1 MFLIVNPDF
10 SGVFAELPHSI
21 SDAAQFYRVEGRN
34 TADKLFWSQ
43 YLAPNYPVPFAD
55 QLKQLIELHKA
66 AELAMKDLVIRLWP
80 AEPIPSSY
88 FGLVKRLVSACPRLD
103 VIKRSVCIEGAR
115 MAFALAKVH
124 WGKMDAE
131 KLVTEGPPEG
141 KEHRKPE
148 LYYESVLKG
157 SYLAAEL
164 CTKDIIFP

>member
-1 MFLIVNPDF
+1 M
-10 SGVFAELPHSI
+10 VFGELPCII
-21 SDAAQFYRVEGRN
+21 SDAAQFYRAEERN
-34 TADKLFWSQ
+34 TTDKLFWLQ

-55 QLKQLIELHKA
+55 QLKQLIKLQKA
-66 AELAMKDLVIRLWP
+66 AALPIKDLIIRLWP

-88 FGLVKRLVSACPRLD
+88 FGLVKRLVSARPRLD
-103 VIKRSVCIEGAR
+103 IIKRSVCIEGAR
-115 MAFALAKVH
+115 MAFARAKVH

-131 KLVTEGPPEG
+131 KLMTEGPPEG

-157 SYLAAEL
+157 SCLAAEQ

>member
-1 MFLIVNPDF
+1 MLLIRIQISP
-10 SGVFAELPHSI
+10 GVFAELPRSV
-21 SDAAQFYRVEGRN
+21 SDAAQFYRAEERN
-34 TADKLFWSQ
+34 TADKLFWMQ

-55 QLKQLIELHKA
+55 QLKQLTELHKA
-66 AELAMKDLVIRLWP
+66 AELAMKDLIIRLWP

-88 FGLVKRLVSACPRLD
+88 FGLVKRLVSACPRLE
-103 VIKRSVCIEGAR
+103 VIKRSVCMEGAR
-115 MAFALAKVH
+115 MAFARAKVH

-131 KLVTEGPPEG
+131 KLMTEGPPEG

-148 LYYESVLKG
+148 SYYKSVLKG

>member
-1 MFLIVNPDF
+1 
-10 SGVFAELPHSI
+10 
-21 SDAAQFYRVEGRN
+21 
-34 TADKLFWSQ
+34 
-43 YLAPNYPVPFAD
+43 
-55 QLKQLIELHKA
+55 
-66 AELAMKDLVIRLWP
+66 MKYVVIWLWP
-80 AEPIPSSY
+80 TEPIPSSY
-88 FGLVKRLVSACPRLD
+88 FGLVRRLVSACPQLD

-115 MAFALAKVH
+115 MAFALMKVH

-148 LYYESVLKG
+148 LYYKSVLKG